1 MTVVVDV
8 RRNER
13 GSACTGVVAG
23 GRLQGGGRGRRG
35 ASVTGSDVGGA
46 KLCLAGDFY
55 IREPRG
61 RQSAGLT
68 EY

>member
-1 MTVVVDV
+1 MRVGASVGWW
-8 RRNER
+8 R
-13 GSACTGVVAG
+13 
-23 GRLQGGGRGRRG
+23 RGRRDTVGAEGRQLG

-61 RQSAGLT
+61 KQSAGLT